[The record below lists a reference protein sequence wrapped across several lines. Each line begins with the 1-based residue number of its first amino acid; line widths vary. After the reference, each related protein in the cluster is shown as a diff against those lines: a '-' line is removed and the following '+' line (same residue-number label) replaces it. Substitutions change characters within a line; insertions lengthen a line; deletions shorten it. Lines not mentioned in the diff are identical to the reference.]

1 MKDIPLSKKKLR
13 WFKAMAL
20 VTPVVVLILFE
31 LILRVSGY
39 GHNTDLFIRYPDDQ
53 SYWVMN
59 KYASERYFSDTA
71 NATKGNIEP
80 FKVDKGSNTFR
91 IFVLGESTTAGYPY
105 LHNGSFHRWLQYRLM
120 HMYPGINL
128 EVINV
133 SLTAVNS
140 YTVLDFGK
148 QVIDFQPDAVL
159 IYTGHNEYYGALGV
173 GSTSNIANNRTLVE
187 MVLALRRSRV
197 VQLIENCFRNIKGA
211 ANKTIDQRENLM
223 KRMAASQEISYGSRE
238 YDTGIRQFQTNMDEL
253 CRLLQGR
260 SIPVFL
266 STLVSNEKDQH
277 PFISNG
283 KVSANAEAAFKKGS
297 LLYASQDYPAAKKQ
311 FVKAKELDLLRFRGP
326 DTINRI
332 ITALSAKYNNV
343 HLVDARKI
351 FEVHSPHQI
360 LGTETLLEHVHPNL
374 YGYALLSDAFYQSI
388 QQSKLIKA
396 TAGPEMSF
404 EDLLRRMPVTTID
417 SLYGAYTIMMLKS
430 GWPFNEPI
438 STGFKRGNSLDEQL
452 AGALAVNRISW
463 TDAINKLFQYSMKSN
478 DKKTALKAVEAV
490 LLESP
495 RNITYKVYA
504 ARLSFDLGN
513 FQDATFY
520 FKMAYDQEPSF
531 ENARNM
537 YLVYLKTDQPEKS
550 MAYIQEGMQLH
561 PQDVSLPVM
570 LATVK
575 DIMKIKSKLAQS
587 PGDHTLKEKI
597 AIDFQ
602 SIGIDDAARKYKT
615 TLLR

>member
-1 MKDIPLSKKKLR
+1 MENVPLSKKKLK
-13 WFKAMAL
+13 WFRALAL

-31 LILRVSGY
+31 LILRIAGY
-39 GHNTDLFIRYPDDQ
+39 GYNTDLFIRYPDDPA
-53 SYWVMN
+53 YWVMN

-71 NATKGNIEP
+71 NATRGNIEP
-80 FKVDKGSNTFR
+80 FKADKGSNSFR

-120 HMYPGINL
+120 HRYPGINF

-140 YTVLDFGK
+140 YTVLDFGR
-148 QVIDFQPDAVL
+148 QVTEFQPDAVL

-173 GSTSNIANNRTLVE
+173 GSTSHIASNRTLVRL
-187 MVLALRRSRV
+187 VLELRRFRF
-197 VQLIENCFRNIKGA
+197 VQLMESCFRNMKGGA
-211 ANKTIDQRENLM
+211 DGAIDQRENLM
-223 KRMAASQEISYGSRE
+223 KRMAASQEIRYGSKE
-238 YDTGIRQFQTNMDEL
+238 YDTGIKQFQTNMDEL
-253 CRLLQGR
+253 CRLLQDR

-266 STLVSNEKDQH
+266 STLVSNEKGQH
-277 PFISNG
+277 PFISG
-283 KVSANAEAAFKKGS
+283 PQSTANAEAAFKKAS
-297 LLYASQDYPAAKKQ
+297 LVYTSGDYPAAKKQ
-311 FVKAKELDLLRFRGP
+311 FVEAKELDLLRFRAP
-326 DTINRI
+326 DTINKI
-332 ITALSAKYNNV
+332 IAALSAKYNNV
-343 HLVDARKI
+343 HLVDARKV
-351 FEVHSPHQI
+351 FELYSPHQI
-360 LGTETLLEHVHPNL
+360 LGNETLLEHVHPNL
-374 YGYALLSDAFYQSI
+374 YGYALLSEAFYQSI

-396 TAGPEMSF
+396 TTGPEMSF
-404 EDLLRRMPVTTID
+404 EELLRRMPVTRVD

-438 STGFKRGNSLDEQL
+438 STDFKRGNSLDEQL

-463 TDAINKLFQYSMKSN
+463 ADAINKLFQYSMKSN
-478 DKKTALKAVEAV
+478 NKKIALKAVEAV

-495 RNITYKVYA
+495 RNMTYKIYA

-513 FQDATFY
+513 FPDAAFY

-550 MAYIQEGMQLH
+550 IAYIQESMQLH

-575 DIMKIKSKLAQS
+575 DIMKMKSKLALS
-587 PGDHTLKEKI
+587 PDNDTLKEKI

-602 SIGIDDAARKYKT
+602 SIGIEDATGKYKT
-615 TLLR
+615 TVLK

>member
-1 MKDIPLSKKKLR
+1 MENVPLSKKKLR
-13 WFKAMAL
+13 WFRALAL

-31 LILRVSGY
+31 LILRIAGY
-39 GHNTDLFIRYPDDQ
+39 GYNTDLFIRYPDDPA
-53 SYWVMN
+53 YWVMN

-80 FKVDKGSNTFR
+80 FKADKGSNSFR
-91 IFVLGESTTAGYPY
+91 IFVLGESTTTGYPY
-105 LHNGSFHRWLQYRLM
+105 LRNGSFHRWLQYRLM
-120 HMYPGINL
+120 HMYPGINF

-140 YTVLDFGK
+140 YTVLDFGR
-148 QVIDFQPDAVL
+148 QVTEFKPDAVL

-173 GSTSNIANNRTLVE
+173 GSTSHIASNRTLVRL
-187 MVLALRRSRV
+187 VLELRRFRF
-197 VQLIENCFRNIKGA
+197 VQLMESCFRNMKGGA
-211 ANKTIDQRENLM
+211 DGAIDQRENLM
-223 KRMAASQEISYGSRE
+223 KRMAASQEIRYGSKE
-238 YDTGIRQFQTNMDEL
+238 YDTGIKQFQTNMDEL
-253 CRLLQGR
+253 CRLLQDR

-277 PFISNG
+277 PFIS
-283 KVSANAEAAFKKGS
+283 SAQSTANAEAAFKKGS
-297 LLYASQDYPAAKKQ
+297 RLYTSRNYPAAKKQ
-311 FVKAKELDLLRFRGP
+311 FVEAKELDLLRFRAP
-326 DTINRI
+326 DTINKI
-332 ITALSAKYNNV
+332 ITALSEKYNDV
-343 HLVDARKI
+343 HLVDARKV
-351 FEVHSPHQI
+351 FELHSPHQI
-360 LGTETLLEHVHPNL
+360 LGNETLLEHVHPNL
-374 YGYALLSDAFYQSI
+374 YGYALLSEAFYQSI

-396 TAGPEMSF
+396 TTGPEMSF
-404 EDLLRRMPVTTID
+404 EELLRRMPVTRVD

-438 STGFKRGNSLDEQL
+438 STDFKRGNSLDEQL

-463 TDAINKLFQYSMKSN
+463 ADAINKLFQYSMKSN
-478 DKKTALKAVEAV
+478 NKKIALKAVEAV

-495 RNITYKVYA
+495 RNMTYKIYA

-513 FQDATFY
+513 FPDAAFY

-550 MAYIQEGMQLH
+550 IAYIQESMQLH
-561 PQDVSLPVM
+561 PQDISLPVM

-575 DIMKIKSKLAQS
+575 DIMKMKSKLALS
-587 PGDHTLKEKI
+587 PDNDTLKEKI

-602 SIGIDDAARKYKT
+602 SIGIEDATGKYKT
-615 TLLR
+615 TVLK

>member
-13 WFKAMAL
+13 WFKALAL
-20 VTPVVVLILFE
+20 IMPVVVLILFE

-39 GHNTDLFIRYPDDQ
+39 GHNTDLFIRYPDDP

-80 FKVDKGSNTFR
+80 FKADKGSNSFR

-120 HMYPGINL
+120 HMYPGINF

-140 YTVLDFGK
+140 YTVLDFGR
-148 QVIDFQPDAVL
+148 QVTEFKPDAVL

-173 GSTSNIANNRTLVE
+173 GSTSHIASNRTLVRL
-187 MVLALRRSRV
+187 VLELRRFRI
-197 VQLIENCFRNIKGA
+197 VQLMENCFRSIKGSA
-211 ANKTIDQRENLM
+211 KGTIDQRENLM
-223 KRMAASQEISYGSRE
+223 KRMAASQEIRYGSKE
-238 YDTGIRQFQTNMDEL
+238 YDTGIKQFQTNMDEL
-253 CRLLQGR
+253 CRLLQDR

-266 STLVSNEKDQH
+266 SILVSNEKDQH
-277 PFISNG
+277 PFISSREP
-283 KVSANAEAAFKKGS
+283 SANAEDAFKKGS
-297 LLYASQDYPAAKKQ
+297 LLYASRDYPAAKKQ
-311 FVKAKELDLLRFRGP
+311 FVEAKELDLLRFRAP
-326 DTINRI
+326 DTINKI
-332 ITALSAKYNNV
+332 ITGLSAKYNNV
-343 HLVDARKI
+343 HLVDTREI
-351 FEVHSPHQI
+351 FEMHSPHQV
-360 LGTETLLEHVHPNL
+360 LGNETLLEHVHPNL

-388 QQSKLIKA
+388 QQAKLIKA

-404 EDLLRRMPVTTID
+404 EDLLKRMPVTRID

-430 GWPFNEPI
+430 GWPFKEPI
-438 STGFKRGNSLDEQL
+438 PADYKRGNSVDEQL

-463 TDAINKLFQYSMKSN
+463 ADAINKLFQYSMKSN
-478 DKKTALKAVEAV
+478 DKKTALKAVEAA

-495 RNITYKVYA
+495 QNMTYKIYA

-513 FQDATFY
+513 FPDAAFY

-537 YLVYLKTDQPEKS
+537 YLLYLKTDQPEKS
-550 MAYIQEGMQLH
+550 IAYIQEGRQLH

-575 DIMKIKSKLAQS
+575 DIMKMKSKLALS
-587 PGDHTLKEKI
+587 PDNDALKEKI

-602 SIGIDDAARKYKT
+602 SIGIDDAAGKYKT
-615 TLLR
+615 TLLK